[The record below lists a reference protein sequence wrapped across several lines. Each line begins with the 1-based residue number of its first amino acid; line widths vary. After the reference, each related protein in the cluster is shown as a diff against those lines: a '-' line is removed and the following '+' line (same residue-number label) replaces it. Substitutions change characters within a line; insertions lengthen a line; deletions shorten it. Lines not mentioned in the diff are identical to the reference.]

1 MRDRRRVVTL
11 LAAVSVAVATSV
23 LVAVVFGLRL
33 NTTPSE
39 PLGLWRIVP
48 LDRPAQVGDRLFVCL
63 PRTATFEEARRRGYL
78 RFGLCSGWT
87 GPVIKQ
93 VAALGGAHITV
104 GRSVAIDGV
113 PLPNSTLRA
122 HDGEGRVLAPFV
134 GGVVPMGEV
143 FLHSGFEG
151 SYDSRYF
158 GPVPLD
164 GVLGRAVPLFTF
176 DP

>member
-1 MRDRRRVVTL
+1 MRDRRRVVAL
-11 LAAVSVAVATSV
+11 LAAVSVAVATSA
-23 LVAVVFGLRL
+23 LVAAVFGLRL

-48 LDRPAQVGDRLFVCL
+48 LDRPPRVGDRLFVCL
-63 PRTATFEEARRRGYL
+63 PRTAPFEEARRRGYL
-78 RFGLCSGWT
+78 RFGLCSGWR
-87 GPVIKQ
+87 GPLIKQ
-93 VAALGGAHITV
+93 VAALGGARVAV
-104 GRSVAIDGV
+104 GHSVAIDGM

-134 GGVVPMGEV
+134 GGVLPERAI

>member
-1 MRDRRRVVTL
+1 MRDRGRAVTL

-23 LVAVVFGLRL
+23 LVAAVFGLRL

-39 PLGLWRIVP
+39 PLGLWRIVR
-48 LDRPAQVGDRLFVCL
+48 LDRPPRVGDRLFVCL
-63 PRTATFEEARRRGYL
+63 PRTAPFEEARRRGYL
-78 RFGLCSGWT
+78 RFGLCPGWR
-87 GPVIKQ
+87 GPLIKQ
-93 VAALGGAHITV
+93 VAALAGARIVV
-104 GRSVAIDGV
+104 GRSVAIDGA

-122 HDGEGRVLAPFV
+122 HDGEGRALSPFV
-134 GGVVPMGEV
+134 GGVVPMGAV

-158 GPVPLD
+158 GPMPLD
-164 GVLGRAVPLFTF
+164 GVLGRAVPLLTF

>member
-11 LAAVSVAVATSV
+11 LVAVCVTVASSVLTAAVV
-23 LVAVVFGLRL
+23 GLRL

-39 PLGLWRIVP
+39 PLGLWRIVL

-63 PRTATFEEARRRGYL
+63 PRTAPFEEARRRGYL
-78 RFGLCSGWT
+78 RFGLCSGWR
-87 GPVIKQ
+87 GPLIKQ
-93 VAALGGAHITV
+93 VAALAGAHIIV
-104 GRSVAIDGV
+104 GHSVAIDGV
-113 PLPNSTLRA
+113 PLPNSILRA
-122 HDGEGRVLAPFV
+122 HDGEGRALAPFV
-134 GGVVPMGEV
+134 GGIVPEGAA

>member
-1 MRDRRRVVTL
+1 MRDRRRIVTL
-11 LAAVSVAVATSV
+11 LVAVSVAVATSV
-23 LVAVVFGLRL
+23 LVAAVFGLRL

-63 PRTATFEEARRRGYL
+63 PRTAPFEEARRRGYL
-78 RFGLCSGWT
+78 RFGLCPGWQ
-87 GPVIKQ
+87 GPLIKQ
-93 VAALGGAHITV
+93 VAARGGAHIAV
-104 GRSVAIDGV
+104 GRSVTIDDV
-113 PLPNSTLRA
+113 PLPNSTLRTR
-122 HDGEGRVLAPFV
+122 DGEGRALAPFV
-134 GGVVPMGEV
+134 GGVVPMGAV

-158 GPVPLD
+158 GPVPLA

>member
-1 MRDRRRVVTL
+1 MSDRRRVVTL
-11 LAAVSVAVATSV
+11 LTAASVAVATSV
-23 LVAVVFGLRL
+23 LVAAVFGLRL

-39 PLGLWRIVP
+39 PLGLWRIVR
-48 LDRPAQVGDRLFVCL
+48 LDRSPRIGDRHFVCL
-63 PRTATFEEARRRGYL
+63 PRTAPFEEARRRGYL
-78 RFGLCSGWT
+78 RFGLCPGWQ
-87 GPVIKQ
+87 GPLIKQ
-93 VAALGGAHITV
+93 VAALGGARIVV
-104 GRSVAIDGV
+104 GRSVALDGV
-113 PLPNSTLRA
+113 PLPHSILRA

-134 GGVVPMGEV
+134 GGAVPEGAV